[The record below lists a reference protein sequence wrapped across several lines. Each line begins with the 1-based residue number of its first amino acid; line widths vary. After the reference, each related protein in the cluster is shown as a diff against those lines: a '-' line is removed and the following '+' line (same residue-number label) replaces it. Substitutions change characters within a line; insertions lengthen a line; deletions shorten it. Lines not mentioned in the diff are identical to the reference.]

1 MNADVAD
8 DLIREAAGHFNS
20 GRREAAEAVCCRI
33 LATRPDFIPAL
44 HLASVIAFATNRMS
58 EGTELLDRLFKRDPG
73 YVPALVTMGD
83 ALAVKGE
90 REGAAAVFQHA
101 AGLRPYDATV
111 QLKLADALAALDRF
125 AEAERSYLRALALDP
140 AMLQA
145 RFNLG
150 VLLMKQRR
158 LPEAEAVYR
167 CVVQHDPTHRGAWLN
182 LGNVLV
188 DLDKHD
194 DAVHAYQQVLH
205 CLPGIDASVPMAL
218 ANLAGCLCDL
228 DRSEEAILACR
239 RAIDIEPTY
248 APATINLGAALD
260 AQGRFDEAVAAYRR
274 AIEIDPIAAKAY
286 ANLAVALRAIGNVD
300 EAVRAGMRAIEI
312 EPGCAQAYTN
322 LGVALDAQGKA
333 EEAVAAHRRAIE
345 IDPEFGKA
353 HANLAVALRSIG
365 ALDDALAASRRA
377 VELEPSSPEVRF
389 NHAHA
394 LLMNGHWEAGFSELR
409 WGKQCRLWADGY
421 PSFEQPE
428 WRGERFDGRTLLLF
442 AEAGLGDTLQFVRYL
457 PMVAERG
464 GSILL
469 QVQPALVPL
478 LRDIRGVTVIPR
490 GEPLPPFDLQLPLM
504 WLPDVFRT
512 TLASVP
518 AEVPYLRFDPVK
530 REEWR
535 NLFGSVSALK
545 VGVVWAGNPKHKGD
559 RQRSIAAAAVLPR
572 LAISGVQL
580 YSLQK
585 EPRAADRPVLQAL
598 GDNVIDLAPRLH
610 DFAETAAA
618 VAALDLIISV
628 DTSVAHLAGAL
639 RRPTWVLLPYALDW
653 RWLRDREDT
662 PWYPTMRLFRQDRPQ
677 AWAGALA
684 RASEELARL
693 ATSTRIHAQGI
704 DRAALQDELV

>member
-1 MNADVAD
+1 MNADAANG
-8 DLIREAAGHFNS
+8 LMQEAAGYFNA
-20 GRREAAEAVCCRI
+20 GQGEAAEAVCFRI
-33 LATRPDFIPAL
+33 LAACPDFVPAL
-44 HLASVIAFATNRMS
+44 HLAAVIAFASGRMP
-58 EGTELLDRLFKRDPG
+58 EGVALLDRLFKRDPG

-125 AEAERSYLRALALDP
+125 AEAERSYLQALALDP

-158 LPEAEAVYR
+158 LPEAEAIYR
-167 CVVQHDPTHRGAWLN
+167 CVVQLDPTHRGAWLN

-194 DAVHAYQQVLH
+194 DAVHAYQQVSH

-248 APATINLGAALD
+248 APAYINLGAALD

-286 ANLAVALRAIGNVD
+286 ANLAVALRAIG
-300 EAVRAGMRAIEI
+300 
-312 EPGCAQAYTN
+312 
-322 LGVALDAQGKA
+322 ALD
-333 EEAVAAHRRAIE
+333 E
-345 IDPEFGKA
+345 
-353 HANLAVALRSIG
+353 
-365 ALDDALAASRRA
+365 ALAASRRA
-377 VELEPSSPEVRF
+377 VELELSSPEIRF
-389 NHAHA
+389 NHAHT
-394 LLMNGHWEAGFSELR
+394 LLMNGHWKAGFEELR

-504 WLPDVFRT
+504 WLPHVFGT

-518 AEVPYLRFDPVK
+518 ADVPYLRADAVK

-639 RRPTWVLLPYALDW
+639 GRPTWILLPYALDW

-662 PWYPTMRLFRQDRPQ
+662 PWYPTMRLFRQERPQ
-677 AWAGALA
+677 LWTGALA

-693 ATSTRIHAQGI
+693 ATSTRRRYAHEI